1 MSFCSPATFFSA
13 FYLYDQQQPPP
24 PPPPPQQQ
32 QQQPQ
37 PRKSGRVWNTKK
49 GYKSGGSNGGGGVDE
64 EEGGGEEG
72 VVLYLVDVRSVEG
85 LKTSHKAS
93 INDTKDT
100 TAATDKS
107 ESSSSSSSSSSSF
120 EEGEQEQLMV
130 FQCNLTEEIPLFC
143 PHSDHD
149 SRNTPS
155 NVAYRLAQLLRETYG
170 DPNVHFAV
178 TGKGLHSVR
187 LALTPYDRFLLLTK
201 VM

>member
-13 FYLYDQQQPPP
+13 FYLYDQQQQQPLLQ
-24 PPPPPQQQ
+24 QQQ

-49 GYKSGGSNGGGGVDE
+49 GDKSGGNGGGGVDE

-93 INDTKDT
+93 INDTKDIT
-100 TAATDKS
+100 TATTDKS
-107 ESSSSSSSSSSSF
+107 ESSSSF
-120 EEGEQEQLMV
+120 EEGEQEQLML
-130 FQCNLTEEIPLFC
+130 FQCNLIEEIPLFC
-143 PHSDHD
+143 PHPDHD

-170 DPNVHFAV
+170 NPNVHFAV
-178 TGKGLHSVR
+178 TGKGLHAVR
-187 LALTPYDRFLLLTK
+187 VALTPYDRFLLLTK